1 MYYNMH
7 LHKIAT
13 CVIIKRKGIVFME
26 TSLGKRIKALRE
38 ALRISQEELSQRLA
52 MDRAS
57 LSLIENDKRSLKADE
72 LILLSKSLNISIDEL
87 LNLKSSTEVILEQAQ
102 KPKEKRN
109 DLRISV
115 PRKNLK
121 KFKEVLLYILG
132 KVGAKPN
139 VGETVL
145 YKLLYFI
152 DFNYYEKYE
161 EQLIGATYI
170 KNHHGPTPIEF
181 QSIVNEMIENK
192 EIEVVKSKYFQH
204 LQKKYLPHQEPD
216 LSVFNAN
223 EIKVIDDVLQ
233 KLSGM
238 NASTISEYS
247 HQDVPWMVTSERQK
261 IDYESVFYRTPAYSV
276 REYSNDEIQAH

>member
-1 MYYNMH
+1 MCY
-7 LHKIAT
+7 HK
-13 CVIIKRKGIVFME
+13 KKQEIVFME

-38 ALRISQEELSQRLA
+38 ALRISQEELSQRLDL
-52 MDRAS
+52 DRAS

-87 LNLKSSTEVILEQAQ
+87 LNLKSSTEVILEQAL
-102 KPKEKRN
+102 KPKEKKT

-115 PRKNLK
+115 PGKNLK

-161 EQLIGATYI
+161 EQIIGATYI

-181 QSIVNEMIENK
+181 QSIVNDMIENK

-276 REYSNDEIQAH
+276 REYSNNEIQEH

>member
-1 MYYNMH
+1 MD
-7 LHKIAT
+7 
-13 CVIIKRKGIVFME
+13 
-26 TSLGKRIKALRE
+26 TSLGKRIKILRE
-38 ALRISQEELSQRLA
+38 TLRISQEKLA
-52 MDRAS
+52 QSLKLDRAS

-72 LILLSKSLNISIDEL
+72 LILLSTALNISIDEL
-87 LNLKSSTEVILEQAQ
+87 LNLKTSPEVVLQRTL
-102 KPKEKRN
+102 KSKEKKN

-121 KFKEVLLYILG
+121 KFREVLIYILG

-181 QSIVNEMIENK
+181 NFIVNEMIENK
-192 EIEVVKSKYFQH
+192 EIEIVKSKYFQH
-204 LQKKYLPHQEPD
+204 MQKKYLPHREPD

-223 EIKVIDDVLQ
+223 EIKEIDHVLQ

-238 NASTISEYS
+238 NAATISEYS
-247 HQDVPWMVTSERQK
+247 HQDVPWMVTPERQK

-276 REYSNDEIQAH
+276 REYKNDEIQTS

>member
-1 MYYNMH
+1 MN
-7 LHKIAT
+7 A
-13 CVIIKRKGIVFME
+13 
-26 TSLGKRIKALRE
+26 SLGKRIKILRE
-38 ALRISQEELSQRLA
+38 GLRISQEDLA
-52 MDRAS
+52 QKLEIDRAA
-57 LSLIENDKRSLKADE
+57 LSLIENDKRALRADE
-72 LILLSKSLNISIDEL
+72 LVLLSKALDISIDEL
-87 LNLKSSTEVILEQAQ
+87 LDVQSSTEIILEKAHQ
-102 KPKEKRN
+102 PKEKKE

-115 PRKNLK
+115 PAKNLK
-121 KFKEVLLYILG
+121 KFKEVLLYLLG

-181 QSIVNEMIENK
+181 QAIIKDMIDHK

-204 LQKKYLPHQEPD
+204 QQTKYLPHREPD
-216 LSVFNAN
+216 LSVFTAN
-223 EIKVIDDVLQ
+223 EIKLIDQVLE
-233 KLSGM
+233 KLSSM
-238 NASTISEYS
+238 NATTISEYS
-247 HQDVPWMVTSERQK
+247 HQDVPWIVTPERKK

-276 REYSNDEIQAH
+276 RDYCKDDVQAN

>member
-1 MYYNMH
+1 MD
-7 LHKIAT
+7 AS
-13 CVIIKRKGIVFME
+13 VGR
-26 TSLGKRIKALRE
+26 RIKALRE
-38 ALRISQEELSQRLA
+38 SLRMSQEELAQKLE

-57 LSLIENDKRSLKADE
+57 LSLVENDKRALKANE
-72 LILLSKSLNISIDEL
+72 LILLSKATNVSIDEL
-87 LNLKSSTEVILEQAQ
+87 LNTRSSTEVILEPAE
-102 KPKEKRN
+102 KPKETKQE
-109 DLRISV
+109 LRISV

-161 EQLIGATYI
+161 DQIIGATYI

-181 QSIVNEMIENK
+181 QAILNDMIENK
-192 EIEVVKSKYFQH
+192 EIEIVKSKYFQH
-204 LQKKYLPHQEPD
+204 LQKKYLPHRDPD

-233 KLSGM
+233 KLSDM

-247 HQDVPWMVTSERQK
+247 HQDVPWMVTPDRQK
-261 IDYESVFYRTPAYSV
+261 IDYESVFYRTAAYSV
-276 REYSNDEIQAH
+276 REYSNNEIQSD

>member
-1 MYYNMH
+1 MN
-7 LHKIAT
+7 I
-13 CVIIKRKGIVFME
+13 
-26 TSLGKRIKALRE
+26 SLGKKIKALRE
-38 ALRISQEELSQRLA
+38 ALRISQEELAQKLEL
-52 MDRAS
+52 DRAS
-57 LSLIENDKRSLKADE
+57 LSLIENDKRTLKADE

-87 LNLKSSTEVILEQAQ
+87 LNLTSSTEVILEQIQ
-102 KPKEKRN
+102 KPKEKKA

-181 QSIVNEMIENK
+181 QTIVNEMIENK
-192 EIEVVKSKYFQH
+192 EIEVVKSNYFQH

-216 LSVFNAN
+216 LSVLNAN

-233 KLSGM
+233 KLSSM
-238 NASTISEYS
+238 NAATISEYS

-276 REYSNDEIQAH
+276 REYSQDEIQAN

>member
-1 MYYNMH
+1 M
-7 LHKIAT
+7 
-13 CVIIKRKGIVFME
+13 IKKKDISME
-26 TSLGKRIKALRE
+26 ASLGGRIKALRE
-38 ALRISQEELSQRLA
+38 ALRISQEELALKLGL
-52 MDRAS
+52 DRAS
-57 LSLIENDKRSLKADE
+57 LSLIENDKRSIKADE
-72 LILLSKSLNISIDEL
+72 LILLAKTLNISIDEL
-87 LNLKSSTEVILEQAQ
+87 LNLKSSTEVVLEQGRM
-102 KPKEKRN
+102 PKEKK

-181 QSIVNEMIENK
+181 QAIINEMIENK
-192 EIEVVKSKYFQH
+192 EIEVIKSKYFQH
-204 LQKKYLPHQEPD
+204 LQKKYLPHLEPD

-247 HQDVPWMVTSERQK
+247 HHDIPWMVTPERQK

-276 REYSNDEIQAH
+276 REYSNDEIQAD

>member
-1 MYYNMH
+1 
-7 LHKIAT
+7 
-13 CVIIKRKGIVFME
+13 ME

-38 ALRISQEELSQRLA
+38 ALSISQEELAQKIE

-57 LSLIENDKRSLKADE
+57 VSLVENDKRTLKANE
-72 LILLSKSLNISIDEL
+72 LLLLSKAFNISVDEL
-87 LNLKSSTEVILEQAQ
+87 LNVRTPIEVVLEKTR
-102 KPKEKRN
+102 KPKEKKA

-115 PRKNLK
+115 PKKNLN

-161 EQLIGATYI
+161 EQLIGATYF

-181 QSIVNEMIENK
+181 KVIVDEMVKNK
-192 EIEVVKSKYFQH
+192 EIELVKSKYFQH
-204 LQKKYLPHQEPD
+204 LQKKYLPHREPD
-216 LSVFNAN
+216 LAIFNAN
-223 EIKVIDDVLQ
+223 EIKTIDDVLQ
-233 KLSGM
+233 KLSDM

-247 HQDVPWMVTSERQK
+247 HQDIPWMVTPEMEK

-276 REYSNDEIQAH
+276 REYNSDEVQPD

>member
-1 MYYNMH
+1 
-7 LHKIAT
+7 
-13 CVIIKRKGIVFME
+13 ME
-26 TSLGKRIKALRE
+26 PSLGKRIKALRE
-38 ALRISQEELSQRLA
+38 ALRISQEELSQKLEI
-52 MDRAS
+52 DRTS

-72 LILLSKSLNISIDEL
+72 LIAFSKSLNISIDEL
-87 LNLKSSTEVILEQAQ
+87 LNLKVSTKVVLEHDQ
-102 KPKEKRN
+102 KPKEKKS

-115 PRKNLK
+115 PKKNLK

-161 EQLIGATYI
+161 EQLIGATYK
-170 KNHHGPTPIEF
+170 KNHHGPTPMEF
-181 QSIVNEMIENK
+181 PAIINAMIEDCV
-192 EIEVVKSKYFQH
+192 IEVVKSNYFQH
-204 LQKKYLPHQEPD
+204 FQKKYLPRKEPD

-233 KLSGM
+233 KLSDM
-238 NASTISEYS
+238 NAATISEYS
-247 HQDVPWMVTSERQK
+247 HQDIPWMVTPDQKK

-276 REYSNDEIQAH
+276 REYIDEVQED

>member
-1 MYYNMH
+1 MCYQ
-7 LHKIAT
+7 K
-13 CVIIKRKGIVFME
+13 KKQGIVFME

-38 ALRISQEELSQRLA
+38 ALRINQAELAQRLGL
-52 MDRAS
+52 DRAS

-87 LNLKSSTEVILEQAQ
+87 LNLKSSTEVILEEAQ

-192 EIEVVKSKYFQH
+192 EIEVVQSKYFQH

-276 REYSNDEIQAH
+276 REYSNDEISSTLSS

>member
-1 MYYNMH
+1 MCYP
-7 LHKIAT
+7 K
-13 CVIIKRKGIVFME
+13 KKQEIVFME

-38 ALRISQEELSQRLA
+38 TLRISQEELSQRLGL
-52 MDRAS
+52 DRAS

-102 KPKEKRN
+102 KPKEKKT

-233 KLSGM
+233 KLSSM

-276 REYSNDEIQAH
+276 REYSNHEIQAH

>member
-1 MYYNMH
+1 MH
-7 LHKIAT
+7 LHKIIT
-13 CVIIKRKGIVFME
+13 YDSIKE
-26 TSLGKRIKALRE
+26 TRNDVMKASLGQRIKTLRE
-38 ALRISQEELSQRLA
+38 ALRISQEELSQKLA

-57 LSLIENDKRSLKADE
+57 LSLVENDKRSLKADE
-72 LILLSKSLNISIDEL
+72 LVLLSRALNISIDEL
-87 LNLKSSTEVILEQAQ
+87 LNLQSPPEVLLEHAHHE
-102 KPKEKRN
+102 KEKKNGMRV
-109 DLRISV
+109 SV
-115 PRKNLK
+115 PAKNLK

-132 KVGAKPN
+132 KIGAKPN

-181 QSIVNEMIENK
+181 QVIVNQMIKDK
-192 EIEVVKSKYFQH
+192 EIEVVKSTYFQH
-204 LQKKYLPHQEPD
+204 LQKKYLPRQEPD
-216 LSVFNAN
+216 LSLFNAN

-233 KLSGM
+233 KLSDM
-238 NASTISEYS
+238 NAATISEYS
-247 HQDVPWMVTSERQK
+247 HQDVPWMTTPERQK

-276 REYSNDEIQAH
+276 REYSNDEVQAH

>member
-1 MYYNMH
+1 MH
-7 LHKIAT
+7 T
-13 CVIIKRKGIVFME
+13 N
-26 TSLGKRIKALRE
+26 TSLGQRIKALRE
-38 ALRISQEELSQRLA
+38 ALSISQETLSQKLT

-57 LSLIENDKRSLKADE
+57 LSLVENDKRMLKANE
-72 LILLSKSLNISIDEL
+72 LVLLSQTLNISIDEL
-87 LNLKSSTEVILEQAQ
+87 LDLKSPTEVILEQAQ
-102 KPKEKRN
+102 QQLLKGKEQN
-109 DLRISV
+109 TRISV

-181 QSIVNEMIENK
+181 QTIVNEMIEHQ
-192 EIEVVKSKYFQH
+192 EIEVIKSKYFQH
-204 LQKKYLPHQEPD
+204 LQKKYLPHREPD
-216 LSVFNAN
+216 LSLFNAN

-247 HQDVPWMVTSERQK
+247 HQDVPWVVTPDRQK

-276 REYSNDEIQAH
+276 REYCDDDIQTH

>member
-1 MYYNMH
+1 
-7 LHKIAT
+7 
-13 CVIIKRKGIVFME
+13 ME
-26 TSLGKRIKALRE
+26 ASLGKRIKALRE
-38 ALRISQEELSQRLA
+38 GQRISQKELSQRLA
-52 MDRAS
+52 LDRAS

-87 LNLKSSTEVILEQAQ
+87 LNLKSSTEVILEQTQ
-102 KPKEKRN
+102 KPKEKSH

-115 PRKNLK
+115 PRKNLN
-121 KFKEVLLYILG
+121 KFKEVLIYILG

-181 QSIVNEMIENK
+181 QAIVNEMIENK

-204 LQKKYLPHQEPD
+204 LQKKYLPHREPD
-216 LSVFNAN
+216 LSIFNAN
-223 EIKVIDDVLQ
+223 EIKLIDDVLQ
-233 KLSGM
+233 KLAGM

-247 HQDVPWMVTSERQK
+247 HQDVPWIVTPERQK

-276 REYSNDEIQAH
+276 REYNDDEIQTH

>member
-1 MYYNMH
+1 
-7 LHKIAT
+7 
-13 CVIIKRKGIVFME
+13 ME
-26 TSLGKRIKALRE
+26 ASLGKRIKALRE

-72 LILLSKSLNISIDEL
+72 LVLLSQAMNISIDEL
-87 LNLKSSTEVILEQAQ
+87 LNIRSTTEVVLERAHKQ
-102 KPKEKRN
+102 KEKKC

-121 KFKEVLLYILG
+121 KFKEVLLYVLG
-132 KVGAKPN
+132 RVGAKPN

-181 QSIVNEMIENK
+181 QAIVNEMIEKK
-192 EIEVVKSKYFQH
+192 EIEAVKSKYFEH
-204 LQKKYLPHQEPD
+204 MQKKYLPHRDPD

-223 EIKVIDDVLQ
+223 EIQVIDDVLQ

-238 NASTISEYS
+238 NASTISAYS
-247 HQDVPWMVTSERQK
+247 HQDVPWIVTPEQK
-261 IDYESVFYRTPAYSV
+261 RIDYESVFYRTPAYSV
-276 REYSNDEIQAH
+276 REYSDDEVQKH

>member
-1 MYYNMH
+1 
-7 LHKIAT
+7 
-13 CVIIKRKGIVFME
+13 ME

-38 ALRISQEELSQRLA
+38 ALRINQEELAQKLE

-72 LILLSKSLNISIDEL
+72 LILLSRALNISIDEL
-87 LNLKSSTEVILEQAQ
+87 LNLKTSTEVILQQ
-102 KPKEKRN
+102 KEKPSDKVK

-121 KFKEVLLYILG
+121 KFKQVLLYILG

-170 KNHHGPTPIEF
+170 KNHHGPTPVEF
-181 QSIVNEMIENK
+181 QAIVNEMIESK

-216 LSVFNAN
+216 LSLFNAN

-233 KLSGM
+233 KLSSM

-247 HQDVPWMVTSERQK
+247 HQDVPWIVTPERQK

-276 REYSNDEIQAH
+276 REYNNDEVQTH

>member
-1 MYYNMH
+1 M
-7 LHKIAT
+7 KA
-13 CVIIKRKGIVFME
+13 
-26 TSLGKRIKALRE
+26 SLGKRIKALRE
-38 ALRISQEELSQRLA
+38 ALRISQEELAQKLE

-57 LSLIENDKRSLKADE
+57 VSLVENDKRSLKSDE
-72 LILLSKSLNISIDEL
+72 LILLSRALNISIDEL
-87 LNLKSSTEVILEQAQ
+87 LNIESTTKVIIEQAQ
-102 KPKEKRN
+102 KPKEKKEN
-109 DLRISV
+109 LRISV

-121 KFKEVLLYILG
+121 KFKEILIYILG

-181 QSIVNEMIENK
+181 QAIVNEMIENK

-204 LQKKYLPHQEPD
+204 LQKKYLPHREPD
-216 LSVFNAN
+216 LSIFNAN
-223 EIKVIDDVLQ
+223 EIKLIDDVLL

-247 HQDVPWMVTSERQK
+247 HQDVPWIVTPDRQK

-276 REYSNDEIQAH
+276 REYIDDEI

>member
-1 MYYNMH
+1 
-7 LHKIAT
+7 
-13 CVIIKRKGIVFME
+13 ME

-38 ALRISQEELSQRLA
+38 AQKISQEELAQRLKI
-52 MDRAS
+52 DRAS
-57 LSLIENDKRSLKADE
+57 LSFIENDKRSLKADE
-72 LILLSKSLNISIDEL
+72 LILLSKTFNISIDEL
-87 LNLKSSTEVILEQAQ
+87 LNLKSSTEVVLEKVKKTQEV
-102 KPKEKRN
+102 KK

-115 PRKNLK
+115 PKKNLK
-121 KFKEVLLYILG
+121 KFKQVLLYILG

-139 VGETVL
+139 IGETVL

-181 QSIVNEMIENK
+181 QAIVNEMIESK

-204 LQKKYLPHQEPD
+204 LQKKYLPHHEPD

-233 KLSGM
+233 KLSSM

-247 HQDVPWMVTSERQK
+247 HQDVPWMVTPERQK

-276 REYSNDEIQAH
+276 REYSEDEIQTH

>member
-1 MYYNMH
+1 MQH
-7 LHKIAT
+7 
-13 CVIIKRKGIVFME
+13 VILYKERGDVFME
-26 TSLGKRIKALRE
+26 ESLGKRIKALRE
-38 ALRISQEELSQRLA
+38 ALRISQEELAQKLE

-57 LSLIENDKRSLKADE
+57 VSLIENDKRSLKADE
-72 LILLSKSLNISIDEL
+72 LILLAKTMNISIDEL
-87 LNLKSSTEVILEQAQ
+87 LDVHSPIEVVLEHST
-102 KPKEKRN
+102 KPAAKKG

-121 KFKEVLLYILG
+121 KFKEVLLYILC

-161 EQLIGATYI
+161 EQILGATYI
-170 KNHHGPTPIEF
+170 KNHHGPTPVEF
-181 QSIVNEMIENK
+181 KAIVDEMIKNK

-204 LQKKYLPHQEPD
+204 LQKKYLPRQEPD
-216 LSVFNAN
+216 LTVFNAN
-223 EIKVIDDVLQ
+223 EIKLIDDVLQ

-247 HQDVPWMVTSERQK
+247 HQDVPWIVTPERKK
-261 IDYESVFYRTPAYSV
+261 IDYESVFYRTSVYSV
-276 REYSNDEIQAH
+276 RDCLFL

>member
-1 MYYNMH
+1 
-7 LHKIAT
+7 
-13 CVIIKRKGIVFME
+13 ME

-38 ALRISQEELSQRLA
+38 ALRISQEELSQRLGL
-52 MDRAS
+52 DRAS

-102 KPKEKRN
+102 KPKEKKT

-223 EIKVIDDVLQ
+223 EIIVIDDVLQ

-276 REYSNDEIQAH
+276 REYSNNEIQAH

>member
-1 MYYNMH
+1 
-7 LHKIAT
+7 
-13 CVIIKRKGIVFME
+13 ME
-26 TSLGKRIKALRE
+26 ISLGRRIKALRE
-38 ALRISQEELSQRLA
+38 ALRMSQAELAEKLA
-52 MDRAS
+52 WDRAS
-57 LSLIENDKRSLKADE
+57 LSLIENDKRSLKADD

-87 LNLKSSTEVILEQAQ
+87 LNLKSSTEVVLEQAQ
-102 KPKEKRN
+102 KPKEKRC
-109 DLRISV
+109 DVRISV
-115 PRKNLK
+115 PRKNVK
-121 KFKEVLLYILG
+121 KFKQALLYILG

-170 KNHHGPTPIEF
+170 KNHHGPTPVEF

-192 EIEVVKSKYFQH
+192 EIEVVKSSYFQH
-204 LQKKYLPHQEPD
+204 LQKKYLPRQEPD

-233 KLSGM
+233 KLSDM

-247 HQDVPWMVTSERQK
+247 HQDVPWMVTSERKK

-276 REYSNDEIQAH
+276 REYSNDEVQAD

>member
-1 MYYNMH
+1 
-7 LHKIAT
+7 
-13 CVIIKRKGIVFME
+13 ME
-26 TSLGKRIKALRE
+26 VPLGNRIKTLRE
-38 ALRISQEELSQRLA
+38 ALRISQEELSQMLK

-57 LSLIENDKRSLKADE
+57 ISLIENDKRSLKADE
-72 LILLSKSLNISIDEL
+72 LVLLSRALNISIDEL
-87 LNLKSSTEVILEQAQ
+87 LNIHLGIEVVLEQTR
-102 KPKEKRN
+102 KPKEKKT
-109 DLRISV
+109 DMRISV
-115 PRKNLK
+115 PIENLT

-181 QSIVNEMIENK
+181 QKIVNRMIEEK
-192 EIEVVKSKYFQH
+192 EIQAVKSSYHQH
-204 LQKKYLPHQEPD
+204 PQKKYLPHRDPD
-216 LSVFNAN
+216 LSVLNAN

-233 KLSGM
+233 KLSSM

-247 HQDVPWMVTSERQK
+247 HQDVPWIVTADQQK

-276 REYSNDEIQAH
+276 REYNDDDIQAD

>member
-1 MYYNMH
+1 ME
-7 LHKIAT
+7 
-13 CVIIKRKGIVFME
+13 RKESVFMKI
-26 TSLGKRIKALRE
+26 SLGKRIKALRE
-38 ALRISQEELSQRLA
+38 AQRISQEELSQRLA
-52 MDRAS
+52 IDRAS

-72 LILLSKSLNISIDEL
+72 LVLLSKTLNVSIDEL
-87 LNLKSSTEVILEQAQ
+87 LNLKSSTEVFLEQQ
-102 KPKEKRN
+102 SQMSKKIKNE
-109 DLRISV
+109 LRISV

-145 YKLLYFI
+145 YKLMYFI

-181 QSIVNEMIENK
+181 SSIVNEMIENK
-192 EIEVVKSKYFQH
+192 EIEIVKSKYFQH

-223 EIKVIDDVLQ
+223 EIKMIDDVLQ
-233 KLSGM
+233 KLSSM
-238 NASTISEYS
+238 NAATISEYS
-247 HQDVPWMVTSERQK
+247 HQDVPWIVTPERQK
-261 IDYESVFYRTPAYSV
+261 IDYESVFYRTAAYSV
-276 REYSNDEIQAH
+276 REYSDDEVQTH

>member
-1 MYYNMH
+1 
-7 LHKIAT
+7 
-13 CVIIKRKGIVFME
+13 ME

-38 ALRISQEELSQRLA
+38 AFKLSQEDLAQELE

-72 LILLSKSLNISIDEL
+72 LILLSKALHISIDEL
-87 LNLKSSTEVILEQAQ
+87 LNLKSSIEVILEKAP
-102 KPKEKRN
+102 KPKEKKS
-109 DLRISV
+109 DIRISV
-115 PRKNLK
+115 PRKNLI
-121 KFKEVLLYILG
+121 KFKEVLIYILG

-139 VGETVL
+139 IGETVL

-152 DFNYYEKYE
+152 DFDYYEKYE

-170 KNHHGPTPIEF
+170 KNHHGPSPIEF
-181 QSIVNEMIENK
+181 QAIINEMIENK
-192 EIEVVKSKYFQH
+192 EIEAVKSEYFKRI
-204 LQKKYLPHQEPD
+204 QKKYLPHREAD
-216 LSVFNAN
+216 LSIFNAN
-223 EIKVIDDVLQ
+223 EIKLIDDVLQ

-247 HQDVPWMVTSERQK
+247 HLDIPWIITPELQK

-276 REYSNDEIQAH
+276 REYEDEDNQVH

>member
-1 MYYNMH
+1 M
-7 LHKIAT
+7 KA
-13 CVIIKRKGIVFME
+13 
-26 TSLGKRIKALRE
+26 SLGGRIKALRE
-38 ALRISQEELSQRLA
+38 ELRVSQEELSQRLE

-72 LILLSKSLNISIDEL
+72 LILLSRALNVSIDEL
-87 LNLKSSTEVILEQAQ
+87 LNIESPIEVILEKSLQ
-102 KPKEKRN
+102 PKEKKAEM
-109 DLRISV
+109 RISV

-121 KFKEVLLYILG
+121 KFREVLLYILG

-139 VGETVL
+139 VGETVI

-170 KNHHGPTPIEF
+170 KNQFGPTPTEF
-181 QSIVNEMIENK
+181 PVIINQMIEHN
-192 EIEVVKSKYFQH
+192 EIEVVKSKHFQH
-204 LQKKYLPHQEPD
+204 LQKKYLPRKEPD

-238 NASTISEYS
+238 NATTISEYS
-247 HQDVPWMVTSERQK
+247 HQDVPWMVTPEKKK

-276 REYSNDEIQAH
+276 REYSNDDIQTD

>member
-1 MYYNMH
+1 MD
-7 LHKIAT
+7 T
-13 CVIIKRKGIVFME
+13 
-26 TSLGKRIKALRE
+26 TLGRRIKSIREGLRF
-38 ALRISQEELSQRLA
+38 SQEELSQKLGL
-52 MDRAS
+52 DRAT

-87 LNLKSSTEVILEQAQ
+87 LNLKSTTEVILEKAH
-102 KPKEKRN
+102 KPKDTKT

-115 PRKNLK
+115 PRKNLN
-121 KFKEVLLYILG
+121 KFKEVLLYVLG

-181 QSIVNEMIENK
+181 KSIVNEMMESQ
-192 EIEVVKSKYFQH
+192 EIEVVKSKYYQL
-204 LQKKYLPHQEPD
+204 LQKKYLPHREPD
-216 LSVFNAN
+216 LSLLNAN

-247 HQDVPWMVTSERQK
+247 HQDVPWMVTSDKEK

-276 REYSNDEIQAH
+276 REYGNDEIQAHSPVG